1 MLELKNLTKKYGEKT
16 IFQDA
21 NFVFP
26 DKGLVVLMGSSGAG
40 KSTLFHLI
48 GGADRDF
55 DGKIIYNN
63 FDISQ
68 LDDSKMQNFKRDCIG
83 NIFQNYTLI
92 KGYTARQNLQVA
104 DFLRENSDSSLA
116 CDLLAK
122 VGLGAKADQKV
133 DTMSGGEKQRVAIA
147 RALSYNPS
155 ILLAD
160 EPTGALDEKNT
171 AAIMELLSEL
181 ARDILVIVITH
192 NEDLRKFADVNLV
205 IKGKQIVV
213 DIDKK
218 AKYRKS
224 YAEKQNVN
232 TACDN
237 KKVNEN
243 CSQNGKLAPQNIQ
256 NIDTK
261 RNENDGK
268 VDDISAHNST
278 TCPTYEPTS
287 ARDSQFDFSSAMRLA
302 CQNYKVWFGKLI
314 VIILLT
320 SFALIAC
327 FSSLFA
333 RKAVENNMQDFLDK
347 NSAYDNMQIFT
358 RDYDQQLFDK
368 MTSDKRLQD
377 VFYRFDIMYS
387 GVKIGDKEV
396 EIFRKSPTANS
407 NLVFA
412 SGRLPANNK
421 QIAISPSL
429 AKKITP
435 NIKDV
440 LGKKITFYYKDKDG
454 AKHFFDQEICGVFN
468 SNYDDYAID
477 SEIEREI
484 YAHSDNEKPIG
495 ISSKIV
501 SQDIIVDISNEY
513 SQQNYKVFSCAEEL
527 TMLDKNFQTI
537 KLVFLIMS
545 IIVFVAA
552 IVGSGILAKKYLQI
566 RLADKKILTDLG
578 YSKQNISSI
587 TACESALVGG
597 TILAITAIVVV
608 TILLCI

>member
-68 LDDSKMQNFKRDCIG
+68 LDDAKMQNFKRDCIG

-104 DFLRENSDSSLA
+104 DFLRENSDESLA

-171 AAIMELLSEL
+171 TAIMELLSEL

-224 YAEKQNVN
+224 YADKQNAN
-232 TACDN
+232 NACDILTSN
-237 KKVNEN
+237 
-243 CSQNGKLAPQNIQ
+243 A
-256 NIDTK
+256 
-261 RNENDGK
+261 
-268 VDDISAHNST
+268 A

-287 ARDSQFDFSSAMRLA
+287 SRDSQFNFSSATRLA

-368 MTSDKRLQD
+368 MTNDKRLQD

-412 SGRLPANNK
+412 SGRLPSNNK

-440 LGKKITFYYKDKDG
+440 LGKKIAFYYKDKDG

-477 SEIEREI
+477 SEIEKEI

-495 ISSKIV
+495 ISGKIV
-501 SQDIIVDISNEY
+501 SQNIIVDISNEY

-578 YSKQNISSI
+578 YSKQNIASI

-597 TILAITAIVVV
+597 TILSITAIVVV